1 MTEIPETPR
10 PDVLALAVRARLFGT
25 LRELRR
31 PATTQE
37 LAAAVERHP
46 NSARVQLE
54 RLAEAGLLERH
65 TVRQARGRPR
75 HLWAIARTALPAGE
89 PPEAHGQLGR
99 WLARAMPAGAEGLA
113 DIERGGREIGREI
126 APEPAGRP
134 VADAMLAALA
144 ALGFAPQEARPAPGR
159 ASFELGNCPYRD
171 AVRENQPVV
180 CTLHRGITQG
190 LLDRLSSDARLTCFI
205 PKDPYTAGCLVQF
218 ST

>member
-1 MTEIPETPR
+1 MEIPETR
-10 PDVLALAVRARLFGT
+10 QPDVLALAIRARLFGA

-37 LAAAVERHP
+37 LAAAVKRHP
-46 NSARVQLE
+46 NSARVQLV
-54 RLAEAGLLERH
+54 RLAEAGLLERR

-89 PPEAHGQLGR
+89 PPDAHAQLGR
-99 WLARAMPAGAEGLA
+99 WLARAIPAGEAGLA
-113 DIERGGREIGREI
+113 DIERGGREIGREL
-126 APEPAGRP
+126 APGPTGGP
-134 VADAMLAALA
+134 VADAMRAALA
-144 ALGFAPQEARPAPGR
+144 ALGFAPQEARAAPGR
-159 ASFELGNCPYRD
+159 LSFELGNCPYRD

-190 LLDRLSSDARLTCFI
+190 LLDRLSSDARLTRFI
-205 PKDPYTAGCLVQF
+205 PKDPYAAGCVIEF